1 MSKGNFAC
9 PACGSTS
16 TYVRKRDGK
25 VCCKT
30 CGHGV
35 KRRGGP
41 GAVQHECPLCRG
53 KQVYYRSKTGTY
65 ACRRCGLGQDDG
77 IKREYLA
84 EMADRVRAECRE
96 TGTVAHCPVCGDA
109 VPPTSGG
116 DIACSR
122 CGFFTHARGTAGDL
136 KEGFLASLP
145 PFREIRRGWPAADT
159 QAPLPPPGLSSA
171 PLSPAASLPFRKP
184 LPATPA
190 SPALAINGHP
200 LALKREAGAIWIIV
214 EAPAAGFPFAGSSP
228 YQIPVYEAE
237 FLIDLDLTD
246 PATVAEA
253 WKTVLT
259 RAKIGRDDFLKEF
272 PAKLDGLTPAQVTDL
287 QAKGLLSQRALDRVV
302 LAFLNEK
309 LPGTTPS
316 IGYAAMFFEIGLLD
330 RVDEELEAV
339 RETLTRLQQDDDG
352 IPVWTEEK
360 QYRPVPVPD
369 DLPPVEEVQLSFDGG
384 KTKWVFVASHR
395 VTDGEA

>member
-1 MSKGNFAC
+1 MSKGNFVC
-9 PACGSTS
+9 PACGSPS
-16 TYVRKRDGK
+16 IYVRKRDGEL
-25 VCCKT
+25 CCKT
-30 CGHGV
+30 CGYGV

-41 GAVQHECPLCRG
+41 EAVQHECPLCRS

-65 ACRRCGLGQDDG
+65 ACRRCGLGQDNG
-77 IKREYLA
+77 IKPEFLA

-96 TGTVAHCPVCGDA
+96 TGAVAHCPVCGGSLA
-109 VPPTSGG
+109 HLQGG
-116 DIACSR
+116 NVLHCST
-122 CGFFTHARGTAGDL
+122 CGFNTGLHPALRPS
-136 KEGFLASLP
+136 FLASLP
-145 PFREIRRGWPAADT
+145 PFREIRRDRPAADT
-159 QAPLPPPGLSSA
+159 RVPLPPA
-171 PLSPAASLPFRKP
+171 
-184 LPATPA
+184 ATPA
-190 SPALAINGHP
+190 SPTLTINGHP
-200 LALKREAGAIWIIV
+200 LALKQEAGTIWVVV
-214 EAPAAGFPFAGSSP
+214 EAPDGGFPFAGP
-228 YQIPVYEAE
+228 FPNQIPVYETE

-253 WKTVLT
+253 WKLALT

-287 QAKGLLSQRALDRVV
+287 QAKGMLSQRALDQVL

-330 RVDEELEAV
+330 RLDEELEAV

-384 KTKWVFVASHR
+384 KTRWVFVASHP
-395 VTDGEA
+395 VQDGEA

>member
-1 MSKGNFAC
+1 MNNGTPVC
-9 PACGSTS
+9 PACGSTA
-16 TYVRKRDGK
+16 TYVRKRDGEI
-25 VCCKT
+25 CCKT

-41 GAVQHECPLCRG
+41 EAVQHECPLCRS

-65 ACRRCGLGQDDG
+65 ACRRCGLGQDNG
-77 IKREYLA
+77 IKPEFLA

-109 VPPTSGG
+109 VPPTRGG
-116 DIACSR
+116 NIACSR

-136 KEGFLASLP
+136 KDEFLASLP
-145 PFREIRRGWPAADT
+145 PFREIRRGRPAADT
-159 QAPLPPPGLSSA
+159 QAPLPPA
-171 PLSPAASLPFRKP
+171 
-184 LPATPA
+184 ATPA
-190 SPALAINGHP
+190 SPTLTINGHP
-200 LALKREAGAIWIIV
+200 LALKQEAGTVWLVV
-214 EAPAAGFPFAGSSP
+214 EAPDGGFPFAGPFP

-237 FLIDLDLTD
+237 FLIDLDLPD
-246 PATVAEA
+246 PAAVAEA

-287 QAKGLLSQRALDRVV
+287 QAKGMLSQRALDKVL

-369 DLPPVEEVQLSFDGG
+369 DLPPVEEVRVSFDGG
-384 KTKWVFVASHR
+384 KTHWVFVASHLAE
-395 VTDGEA
+395 GGGL

>member
-1 MSKGNFAC
+1 M
-9 PACGSTS
+9 
-16 TYVRKRDGK
+16 
-25 VCCKT
+25 
-30 CGHGV
+30 
-35 KRRGGP
+35 
-41 GAVQHECPLCRG
+41 
-53 KQVYYRSKTGTY
+53 
-65 ACRRCGLGQDDG
+65 
-77 IKREYLA
+77 
-84 EMADRVRAECRE
+84 
-96 TGTVAHCPVCGDA
+96 
-109 VPPTSGG
+109 
-116 DIACSR
+116 
-122 CGFFTHARGTAGDL
+122 
-136 KEGFLASLP
+136 
-145 PFREIRRGWPAADT
+145 
-159 QAPLPPPGLSSA
+159 
-171 PLSPAASLPFRKP
+171 
-184 LPATPA
+184 
-190 SPALAINGHP
+190 
-200 LALKREAGAIWIIV
+200 AIWIIV

-316 IGYAAMFFEIGLLD
+316 IGYAAMFFELGLLD

-384 KTKWVFVASHR
+384 KTRWVFVASHP
-395 VTDGEA
+395 VQDGEA

>member
-1 MSKGNFAC
+1 M
-9 PACGSTS
+9 PDVL
-16 TYVRKRDGK
+16 Y
-25 VCCKT
+25 
-30 CGHGV
+30 
-35 KRRGGP
+35 
-41 GAVQHECPLCRG
+41 
-53 KQVYYRSKTGTY
+53 
-65 ACRRCGLGQDDG
+65 
-77 IKREYLA
+77 
-84 EMADRVRAECRE
+84 E
-96 TGTVAHCPVCGDA
+96 T
-109 VPPTSGG
+109 
-116 DIACSR
+116 
-122 CGFFTHARGTAGDL
+122 
-136 KEGFLASLP
+136 FLASLP

-200 LALKREAGAIWIIV
+200 LALKQEAGTIWVVV
-214 EAPAAGFPFAGSSP
+214 EAPDGGFPFAGP
-228 YQIPVYEAE
+228 FPNQIPVYETE

-253 WKTVLT
+253 WKLALT

-316 IGYAAMFFEIGLLD
+316 LGYAAMFFELGLLD

-384 KTKWVFVASHR
+384 KTRWVFVASHP
-395 VTDGEA
+395 VQDGEA

>member
-1 MSKGNFAC
+1 MNNGTPVC

-16 TYVRKRDGK
+16 TYVRKRDGEI
-25 VCCKT
+25 CCKT

-41 GAVQHECPLCRG
+41 RPSSTSARSAGAS
-53 KQVYYRSKTGTY
+53 RSITG
-65 ACRRCGLGQDDG
+65 RRPG
-77 IKREYLA
+77 R
-84 EMADRVRAECRE
+84 M
-96 TGTVAHCPVCGDA
+96 
-109 VPPTSGG
+109 
-116 DIACSR
+116 
-122 CGFFTHARGTAGDL
+122 
-136 KEGFLASLP
+136 
-145 PFREIRRGWPAADT
+145 PAADT
-159 QAPLPPPGLSSA
+159 RVPLPPA
-171 PLSPAASLPFRKP
+171 
-184 LPATPA
+184 ATPA
-190 SPALAINGHP
+190 SPTLTINGHP
-200 LALKREAGAIWIIV
+200 LALKQEAGTVWLVV
-214 EAPAAGFPFAGSSP
+214 EAPDGGFPFAGPFP

-237 FLIDLDLTD
+237 FLIDLDLHD

-287 QAKGLLSQRALDRVV
+287 QAKGMLSQRALDQVL

-330 RVDEELEAV
+330 RLDEELEAV

-369 DLPPVEEVQLSFDGG
+369 DLPPVDEVRVSFDGG
-384 KTKWVFVASHR
+384 KTHWVFVASHLAE
-395 VTDGEA
+395 GGGL